1 MFGNKYLKSP
11 LLGDLSLVLRRIA
24 AISLLLPGLAVG
36 GNETESTGTKDFYI
50 TLTANDLCLC
60 GEGFGGIYGCIDEAI
75 SRGVSSVVIA
85 ASSKATVEVV
95 QELINAAHSAGFD
108 AVGFVTL
115 EESET

>member
-1 MFGNKYLKSP
+1 MLGNKYCKP
-11 LLGDLSLVLRRIA
+11 PVMGDLSPILRRIA
-24 AISLLLPGLAVG
+24 AVFLLLPALAFG
-36 GNETESTGTKDFYI
+36 GSETESSEIKDFYI

-75 SRGVSSVVIA
+75 SREVSSVVIA

-108 AVGFVTL
+108 MVGFVTV